1 MSAFAARPPAAPAA
15 GARELPG
22 RDPAGTGSVP
32 AAGGPA
38 GRGFRAVLE
47 ARARGAAAADAR
59 AAAAGQALPV
69 PIPVPGHPR
78 PSAVGA
84 VPVAA
89 APPDPAAAALA
100 VLGRIDGARA
110 RLDALLS
117 EARRGRSFSPAELL
131 CLQADAHRLAQAVEL
146 AARAA
151 EHGVQG
157 VKQAVHLQV

>member
-1 MSAFAARPPAAPAA
+1 
-15 GARELPG
+15 
-22 RDPAGTGSVP
+22 VP

-38 GRGFRAVLE
+38 GGGFRAALE
-47 ARARGAAAADAR
+47 ARTRTAAAGDAAR
-59 AAAAGQALPV
+59 AAGGPAAPLPHG
-69 PIPVPGHPR
+69 PWRPPG
-78 PSAVGA
+78 GA
-84 VPVAA
+84 PP
-89 APPDPAAAALA
+89 PPDPAAAAIA
-100 VLGRIDGARA
+100 VLGRIEGARA